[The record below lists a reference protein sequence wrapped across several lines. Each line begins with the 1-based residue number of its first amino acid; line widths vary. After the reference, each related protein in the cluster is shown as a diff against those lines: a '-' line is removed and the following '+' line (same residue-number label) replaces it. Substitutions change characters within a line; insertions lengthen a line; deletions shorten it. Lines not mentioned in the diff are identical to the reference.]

1 MSSSIITRH
10 VVLGAA
16 TLFVAFITLADARS
30 QEKVA
35 APKWDFKAVAFS
47 NDEKESTKKLNALAR
62 EGWEYVGPLGNALTA
77 FKRRIRSAQEIELEK
92 LQGTWTLISYE
103 MDGKQVRGEDEEHT
117 FTFVGDKW
125 IGKDGGQ
132 LVQAGTIKRIE
143 VKDKF
148 NTMDLLITEGVN
160 AGATAVAIYVIEG
173 DTLKYIVTTGS
184 TRPTEFATK
193 EGDDRHYLTR
203 RRAKP

>member
-1 MSSSIITRH
+1 MSIKIVTRH
-10 VVLGAA
+10 VVFGAA
-16 TLFVAFITLADARS
+16 ILFAALVTVADAQS
-30 QEKVA
+30 LEKVA
-35 APKWDFKAVAFS
+35 APKWDFRAVAFG
-47 NDEKESTKKLNALAR
+47 NDEKENTKKLNDLAR
-62 EGWEYVGPLGNALTA
+62 EGWEYVGPLGNAMVA
-77 FKRRIRSAQEIELEK
+77 FKRRIRSVQEIELEK

-103 MDGKQVRGEDEEHT
+103 MDGKQIKGEDEDHT
-117 FTFVGDKW
+117 FTFLGDKW

-148 NTMDLLITEGVN
+148 NTMGLLITEAVN
-160 AGATAVAIYVIEG
+160 AGATAIAIYVLEG
-173 DTLKYIVTTGS
+173 ETLKYIVTTGGP
-184 TRPTEFATK
+184 RPTEFATK

>member
-1 MSSSIITRH
+1 MSSSIVTRH
-10 VVLGAA
+10 VVLAAA
-16 TLFVAFITLADARS
+16 TLFAALITPADAGS
-30 QEKVA
+30 QEKAA

-77 FKRRIRSAQEIELEK
+77 FKRRIRSVQEIELEK

-103 MDGKQVRGEDEEHT
+103 MDGKQVRGEDEDHT